1 MKMEKFIQVI
11 VLCASVALCVSCS
24 ESSGRGDPDMD
35 RPRPGPHIPTP
46 EEELGIVPPGV
57 LDSAVAAWAKG
68 NELGDYYEQSQRRLE
83 LARSKLL
90 DDYRVRK
97 GMDAPPTSFTK
108 EWLAKY
114 REAKSNDDGLRLHIL
129 ECYSRGV
136 VRPLPDNLRGRFA
149 DSSERRRQDAELA
162 STAPSSL
169 DAMERAE
176 REIASDMNAI
186 GPLSWEMQKA
196 LPEWQTLASRLTGL
210 AERTKTLS
218 AEANGL
224 SERLSRLAS
233 AKPEDDGLAALER
246 RASHLRRDVEA
257 LSLRVGVAQGIAE
270 GQTALASFAAECR
283 QMSVW
288 MRSLDARCSA
298 KAARIAQEKE
308 WRRRVLIARK
318 NGNRTEIASAV
329 SALAGFRSA
338 MAQDKVDGDV
348 ARKDVMA
355 FKRYA
360 DDAQFSKFKRLELP
374 EGARAGAD
382 ELREGILRAIPAGRT
397 ATGFLVVL
405 ESKACTLHD
414 DYEERTALAELEAA
428 VNR

>member
-1 MKMEKFIQVI
+1 MEKIIQVI

-24 ESSGRGDPDMD
+24 ESAGRHEPDMD
-35 RPRPGPHIPTP
+35 RPHPAPRIPTP

-162 STAPSSL
+162 GTAPSTL
-169 DAMERAE
+169 DAMERTQ
-176 REIASDMNAI
+176 REIVSAMNAI

-196 LPEWQTLASRLTGL
+196 LSEWQTIASRLTGL
-210 AERTKTLS
+210 AERAKTLS
-218 AEANGL
+218 SEANGL

-233 AKPEDDGLAALER
+233 AKPEDDGLAELER
-246 RASHLRRDVEA
+246 RASRLRRDVEA
-257 LSLRVGVAQGIAE
+257 LSLRVGDAQGIAE

-283 QMSVW
+283 RMSGW
-288 MRSLDARCSA
+288 MHSLEARCTA

-318 NGNRTEIASAV
+318 NGNRTEIVSAA
-329 SALAGFRSA
+329 SALAGFRTA
-338 MAQDKVDGDV
+338 MAQDKADGDI
-348 ARKDVMA
+348 ARKDVKS

-360 DDAQFSKFKRLELP
+360 DDAQFRQFKRLELP

-382 ELREGILRAIPAGRT
+382 ALRNSILRAIPAGRST
-397 ATGFLVVL
+397 TGFLEVL
-405 ESKACTLHD
+405 ESKAFQLHD
-414 DYEERTALAELEAA
+414 DYEEKTLLAELEAA

>member
-1 MKMEKFIQVI
+1 MDKFFQIFA
-11 VLCASVALCVSCS
+11 LCAGVALCASCS
-24 ESSGRGDPDMD
+24 ESSGRHEPDMD
-35 RPRPGPHIPTP
+35 RPQPAPHIPTP

-108 EWLAKY
+108 EWIAKY
-114 REAKSNDDGLRLHIL
+114 REAKSDDDGLRLHIL

-149 DSSERRRQDAELA
+149 DSSERRRRDSELA
-162 STAPSSL
+162 SAAPSSL
-169 DAMERAE
+169 DAMERTQ
-176 REIASDMNAI
+176 REIASAMNVI

-196 LPEWQTLASRLTGL
+196 LPEWQALATKLAGL
-210 AERTKTLS
+210 AERSKTLS

-233 AKPEDDGLAALER
+233 AKPEDNGLAALER
-246 RASHLRRDVEA
+246 RASRLRRDVETLA
-257 LSLRVGVAQGIAE
+257 LRVGDAQGIAE

-283 QMSVW
+283 RMSEW
-288 MRSLDARCSA
+288 MRSLDARCAA
-298 KAARIAQEKE
+298 KAARIAQEQE

-318 NGNRTEIASAV
+318 NGNRAEIAAAG
-329 SALAGFRSA
+329 SALTGFRAA
-338 MAQDKVDGDV
+338 MARDKSDGDI
-348 ARKDVMA
+348 ARKDIKS

-360 DDAQFSKFKRLELP
+360 DDSSFHKFQRLELP
-374 EGARAGAD
+374 EGARIGA
-382 ELREGILRAIPAGRT
+382 EVLRDGVLRSIPAGRKH
-397 ATGFLVVL
+397 ASYIEII
-405 ESKACTLHD
+405 ESEAFKLYD
-414 DYEERTALAELEAA
+414 DAEEKKILSGLEAII
-428 VNR
+428 NR

>member
-1 MKMEKFIQVI
+1 MDKFFQIFA
-11 VLCASVALCVSCS
+11 LCAGVALCASCS
-24 ESSGRGDPDMD
+24 ESSGRHEPDMD
-35 RPRPGPHIPTP
+35 RPQPAPHIPTP

-108 EWLAKY
+108 EWIAKY
-114 REAKSNDDGLRLHIL
+114 REAKSDDDGLRLHIL

-149 DSSERRRQDAELA
+149 DSSERRRRDSELA
-162 STAPSSL
+162 SAAPSSL
-169 DAMERAE
+169 DAMERTQ
-176 REIASDMNAI
+176 REIASAMNAI
-186 GPLSWEMQKA
+186 GTLSWEMQKA
-196 LPEWQTLASRLTGL
+196 LSEWQALATKLAGL
-210 AERTKTLS
+210 AERAKTLS

-246 RASHLRRDVEA
+246 RSSRLRRDVETLA
-257 LSLRVGVAQGIAE
+257 LRVGDAQGIAE

-283 QMSVW
+283 RMSGW
-288 MRSLDARCSA
+288 MRSLDARCAA
-298 KAARIAQEKE
+298 KAARIAQEQE

-318 NGNRTEIASAV
+318 NGNRAEIAAAV
-329 SALAGFRSA
+329 SALSGFRSV
-338 MAQDKVDGDV
+338 MAQDKADGDA

-360 DDAQFSKFKRLELP
+360 DDAQFRKFKRMELP

-382 ELREGILRAIPAGRT
+382 ALREGVFRAIPAGRT
-397 ATGFLVVL
+397 ATGFLEVL
-405 ESKACTLHD
+405 ESKAFKLHD
-414 DYEERTALAELEAA
+414 DYEEKTAIAEIEG
-428 VNR
+428 VINR

>member
-1 MKMEKFIQVI
+1 MDKFIQI
-11 VLCASVALCVSCS
+11 LALCAGLALCVFCS
-24 ESSGRGDPDMD
+24 ESSGRHEPDMD
-35 RPRPGPHIPTP
+35 QSWSAPHIPTP

-57 LDSAVAAWAKG
+57 LDSAVAAWARG
-68 NELGDYYEQSQRRLE
+68 NELGDYYELSQRRLE

-114 REAKSNDDGLRLHIL
+114 REAKSNDDRLRLHIL
-129 ECYSRGV
+129 ECYSWGV
-136 VRPLPDNLRGRFA
+136 VRPLPDNLRGRYS

-169 DAMERAE
+169 DAMERTQ
-176 REIASDMNAI
+176 REIASAMNAI

-196 LPEWQTLASRLTGL
+196 LSEWQTLASRLAGL
-210 AERTKTLS
+210 SERAKTLS

-233 AKPEDDGLAALER
+233 AKPEDDGLAVLEG
-246 RASHLRRDVEA
+246 RASLLRRDVEA
-257 LSLRVGVAQGIAE
+257 LALRVGDAQGIAE

-283 QMSVW
+283 RMSGW
-288 MRSLDARCSA
+288 MHALDARCTA
-298 KAARIAQEKE
+298 KAARIAREKE
-308 WRRRVLIARK
+308 WHRRVLIARK
-318 NGNRTEIASAV
+318 NGNRAEITSAA
-329 SALAGFRSA
+329 SALADFRAA
-338 MAQDKVDGDV
+338 MAQDKAEGDV

-355 FKRYA
+355 FKRYT
-360 DDAQFSKFKRLELP
+360 DDAQFREFKRLELP

-382 ELREGILRAIPAGRT
+382 ALRDGILRAIPAGRT
-397 ATGFLVVL
+397 ATGFLEVL
-405 ESKACTLHD
+405 EAKACTLHD
-414 DYEERTALAELEAA
+414 DYEERTALAELEDAI
-428 VNR
+428 NR